1 MSESNK
7 KLYPNRSRLIKTFI
21 LYAIVLLVLIY
32 GIFSSRFAW
41 AYKNDGN
48 ESSYI
53 IQDVI
58 VIIIY
63 MILAIVSL
71 FILFKENYYVILND
85 GFVHHRWVKDLKIRF
100 NEILYIDEEYTKKNK
115 TILFYTDKGSSFFMI
130 LDDEDKLY
138 NLIKEK
144 SKNLMSKEQYHKKF
158 PKISL

>member
-58 VIIIY
+58 VIIIFI
-63 MILAIVSL
+63 ILAIVSL

-100 NEILYIDEEYTKKNK
+100 NEIFGNFL
-115 TILFYTDKGSSFFMI
+115 
-130 LDDEDKLY
+130 
-138 NLIKEK
+138 
-144 SKNLMSKEQYHKKF
+144 
-158 PKISL
+158 

>member
-1 MSESNK
+1 MTNLFNNYENNTAI
-7 KLYPNRSRLIKTFI
+7 PDNRYKFLPLKPEYKDVIVKGAKAHHCFKI
-21 LYAIVLLVLIY
+21 PYAI
-32 GIFSSRFAW
+32 
-41 AYKNDGN
+41 DQ
-48 ESSYI
+48 

-144 SKNLMSKEQYHKKF
+144 SKNLMSKDEYHKKF